1 MSLPA
6 RKGWCPSLFEPME
19 SGDGLIVRLKPRAAT
34 LDAAAARAIAEA
46 AQRYGNGIVELTN
59 RANVQ
64 LRGVRR
70 ETVAPIAALATR
82 LRLAASDPA
91 VERIRNITA
100 SPLGPDDPGAAFD
113 SHALAVDLESML
125 DSEPQLAALPPKF
138 GFLVDGGGALPLT
151 DATSDIM
158 LRPAAQDIAVALA
171 GSELAAVCSPVE
183 AVSAARRLALA
194 FVALAAKAGARRMR
208 ELVQALGAEA
218 VFAEA
223 GLIATKLTPSAHAAP
238 APIGFIRLPSGSAF
252 GIGLPFGQIEAPVL
266 AALADLGERFGDG
279 TLRMAPWRAAL
290 IVGVDPAAASELS
303 RQASALGLVTDAG
316 DPRRRIAACPGKPA
330 CSSATVD
337 TRGDAGRL
345 AARALPVAGLIHVS
359 GCAKG
364 CAHPGPAAVTLVGN
378 AGRYDLVAGGRAADL
393 PVARGLDLESALSL
407 IAKMRTD
414 AAT

>member
-6 RKGWCPSLFEPME
+6 RKGWCPSLFEPMD

-82 LRLAASDPA
+82 LQLASSDPA

-113 SHALAVDLESML
+113 SHALAFDLESML
-125 DSEPQLAALPPKF
+125 GSEPQLAALPPKF
-138 GFLVDGGGALPLT
+138 GFLVDGGGALPLS
-151 DATSDIM
+151 DVMSDIM
-158 LRPAAQDIAVALA
+158 LRPAPQGIAVVLA
-171 GSELAAVCSPVE
+171 GSDLAAQCSPVE

-194 FVALAAKAGARRMR
+194 FVALAAGTAARRMR
-208 ELVQALGAEA
+208 ELVKAIGAAA

-223 GLIATKLTPSAHAAP
+223 GLVASTVVATAHP
-238 APIGFIRLPSGSAF
+238 PQAPIGFIPLPAGGAF

-266 AALADLGERFGDG
+266 AALADLATRQGDG
-279 TLRMAPWRAAL
+279 TLRMTPWRAAL
-290 IVGVDPAAASELS
+290 IVGVDPAAAGELS
-303 RQASALGLVTDAG
+303 RQVSALGLVTDAG

-330 CSSATVD
+330 CSSAAVD
-337 TRGDAGRL
+337 ARGDAGRL
-345 AARALPVAGLIHVS
+345 AARALPLADLVHVS

-364 CAHPGPAAVTLVGN
+364 CAHPGQAAVTLVGN
-378 AGRYDLVAGGRAADL
+378 AGRYDLVAGGRAADT
-393 PVARGLDLESALSL
+393 PQARGLDLEAAISL
-407 IAKMRTD
+407 IAEMRAD